1 MQYVSC
7 KARLSLG
14 LTILKIN
21 EKKKNQNRYCKF
33 SMKAKTLLKEYCNG
47 VWVIPLNYFSWFLRI
62 GQNKY

>member
-21 EKKKNQNRYCKF
+21 EKKKN
-33 SMKAKTLLKEYCNG
+33 KTDIVNLA
-47 VWVIPLNYFSWFLRI
+47 
-62 GQNKY
+62 